1 MFCEFV
7 EGGYLVIFFI
17 INNKICIFI
26 QKILLSTS
34 SEIKGCV
41 ANWPDGII
49 VLVNNSLLTVSVDK
63 AL

>member
-1 MFCEFV
+1 MFFEFV
-7 EGGYLVIFFI
+7 EGGYLVVFFI

-41 ANWPDGII
+41 ANWPGGII
-49 VLVNNSLLTVSVDK
+49 VLVNNSLLPVSVDK